1 MKQLALLFLFIGL
14 NFQAQTNRF
23 VYEFKYKKDSLSDK
37 MENKEMFLD
46 INTKH
51 VLFYEAWAV
60 KIDSINRIMG
70 GVSQYTFPFAK
81 LKRDLSSSKNMNH
94 FMIGD
99 SYFQFETD
107 ENIDWKITPET
118 KTKEEWNLQK
128 ATTNF
133 VGRAWEAWF
142 TTDIPISEGPYKFVG
157 LPGLIVELRDTKDN
171 FSYDLVRV
179 EKPANANPDIVE
191 MLFKKKP
198 IKISL
203 KKYQELLISHYNDP
217 YSRFR
222 QMKPGSWSI
231 GRSDDTFVDTIEGLA
246 KITKEEQEEI
256 RKNNNPI
263 ELDKAIRYSE

>member
-1 MKQLALLFLFIGL
+1 M
-14 NFQAQTNRF
+14 
-23 VYEFKYKKDSLSDK
+23 
-37 MENKEMFLD
+37 
-46 INTKH
+46 
-51 VLFYEAWAV
+51 
-60 KIDSINRIMG
+60 
-70 GVSQYTFPFAK
+70 
-81 LKRDLSSSKNMNH
+81 
-94 FMIGD
+94 
-99 SYFQFETD
+99 
-107 ENIDWKITPET
+107 
-118 KTKEEWNLQK
+118 
-128 ATTNF
+128 
-133 VGRAWEAWF
+133 
-142 TTDIPISEGPYKFVG
+142 
-157 LPGLIVELRDTKDN
+157 PGLIVELRDTKDN

-231 GRSDDTFVDTIEGLA
+231 GRSDDTFVDTIGGLA

-263 ELDKAIRYSE
+263 ELDKAIRYTE